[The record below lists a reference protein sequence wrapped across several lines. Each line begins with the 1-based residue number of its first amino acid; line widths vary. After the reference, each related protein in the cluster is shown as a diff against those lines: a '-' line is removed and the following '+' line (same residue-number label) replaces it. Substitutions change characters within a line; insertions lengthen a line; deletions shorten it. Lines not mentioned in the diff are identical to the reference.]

1 MYLAKVEHTGG
12 MAAGALELRDAVTP
26 SGPPLLRV
34 KRVSVTFGRLP
45 VLDDVDFDVW
55 PGQVVALIGENG
67 AGKSTLVRCIA
78 GDIAPSLGEVHIG
91 GSKVKSNAGGLSRGL
106 AVVWQDGAFCDNL
119 DVAANLFLGRET
131 GRWFVSDQKE
141 RAATRRILASYG
153 IKLSDDRSMG
163 ALSGGQR
170 QLVAVARAMQSEP
183 RLLVLDEPTASLGV
197 LETKQVEELI
207 AKVKAEGTTILLVS
221 HDVEQVF
228 NLADRILVL
237 RRGRVVAD
245 LVPSESHPDDV
256 VAIMSG
262 HEPEVTARH
271 QLTRLQNLVDQLASA
286 RPNSSLPLVISA
298 LGAAIRTDQLCIHF
312 LDDKYLR
319 CAAAAGFP
327 PALLEALATVPV
339 GAGGGPMGV
348 AAASGQVV
356 IDEDIDKA
364 SSWADLSALGKQA
377 GVRSSWSVPL
387 VGSTGLIG
395 VITGCQ
401 PFVGRPHRDQ
411 MDLVSLYAGYAA
423 GAIERDRLF
432 GEVTARNRVLET
444 IRDVLE
450 TLAGPGPVSS
460 GLLQALQSLQIG
472 LRATEIEL
480 WVEPADGPPQCAV
493 FVDADNEA
501 HQEPA
506 DRDEADAV
514 RMISGAFQA
523 NFEGPLPLEL
533 DGVGQVIGTAFEVP
547 GGRAALIARWAVLGP
562 PEDAAALLGDA
573 ANSLRLALEREE
585 AEQARQQTEALRR
598 SHQLQ
603 RDFFS
608 RLSHELRTPLT
619 AIRGYASSLLA
630 SDVTWDDESKTRFLN
645 RIATESARM
654 GSLVG
659 DLLDFS
665 AIESGLLRL
674 QPDWCDLAL
683 VLEAAVSCLPPEAAA
698 AVTVDCPP
706 DIGPV
711 WADHDRLEQVF
722 VNLLENAF
730 RHNPPGVHVTVDV
743 RSEPGGPKPGDPKPG
758 DPKPG
763 DTVAIRVR
771 DDGPGITADLAAHI
785 FELRV
790 RADGRSSGAGL
801 GLSIARGIVVAH
813 DGEITLEDAGRG
825 TCFLV
830 RLPVEGRGEN
840 V

>member
-1 MYLAKVEHTGG
+1 
-12 MAAGALELRDAVTP
+12 MAVSALELPGPATP
-26 SGPPLLRV
+26 SGPPLLQV

-45 VLDDVDFDVW
+45 VLNDVDFQVW
-55 PGQVVALIGENG
+55 PGQLVAMIGENG

-78 GDIAPSLGEVHIG
+78 GDLTPNLGEVHIG
-91 GSKVKSNAGGLSRGL
+91 GAKVRSNASGVSRGL

-119 DVAANLFLGRET
+119 DVAANLFLGMEE

-141 RAATRRILASYG
+141 RASTRRILSSYG
-153 IKLSDDRSMG
+153 IKVGDDRSMG

-170 QLVAVARAMQSEP
+170 QLVAVARAMQSRP

-237 RRGRVVAD
+237 RRGHVVAD
-245 LVPSESHPDDV
+245 LTPSESHPDDV
-256 VAIMSG
+256 IAIMSG

-298 LGAAIRTDQLCIHF
+298 LGAAIRTEQLCIHF
-312 LDDKYLR
+312 LDDKWLR
-319 CAAAAGFP
+319 CVAAAGFP
-327 PALLEALATVPV
+327 PALLEALETVPV
-339 GAGGGPMGV
+339 GSGGGPMGI
-348 AAASGQVV
+348 AAATGHVV
-356 IDEDIDKA
+356 IDEDIDK
-364 SSWADLSALGKQA
+364 SPGWAGWSALGKQA

-444 IRDVLE
+444 IREVLE
-450 TLAGPGPVSS
+450 TLAGPGPVST
-460 GLLQALQSLQIG
+460 GLLQALQSLQSG
-472 LRATEIEL
+472 MRAAEVEL
-480 WVEPADGPPQCAV
+480 WAQPPDGPPRCMV
-493 FVDADNEA
+493 FVDADNKA
-501 HQEPA
+501 HPEPA
-506 DRDEADAV
+506 DRDERDAV
-514 RMISGAFQA
+514 RTISGAVQGNA
-523 NFEGPLPLEL
+523 EGPLHFEP
-533 DGVGQVIGTAFEVP
+533 DGARQMIATAFEVP
-547 GGRAALIARWAVLGP
+547 GGRAALIARWAVP
-562 PEDAAALLGDA
+562 TAPEDAVALLGDA

-585 AEQARQQTEALRR
+585 AEQARRQAEALRR

-603 RDFFS
+603 RDFLS

-619 AIRGYASSLLA
+619 AIQGYASSLLA
-630 SDVTWDDESKTRFLN
+630 SDVTWDDESQARFLN
-645 RIATESARM
+645 RIASESARM

-665 AIESGLLRL
+665 AMESGLLRL
-674 QPDWCDLAL
+674 QADWCDLGL
-683 VLEAAVSCLPPEAAA
+683 VLEAAVSCLPPGAAD
-698 AVTVDCPP
+698 AVTVRCDAA
-706 DIGPV
+706 IGPV

-743 RSEPGGPKPGDPKPG
+743 ALEPAG
-758 DPKPG
+758 
-763 DTVAIRVR
+763 TVSIRVC
-771 DDGPGITADLAAHI
+771 DDGAGITPEVAAHI
-785 FELRV
+785 FEPRGQSN
-790 RADGRSSGAGL
+790 GRSTGAGL
-801 GLSIARGIVVAH
+801 GLSIARGIVLAH
-813 DGEITLEDAGRG
+813 EGEIRLEDCAGG

-830 RLPVEGRGEN
+830 RLPAEGPSEN

>member
-1 MYLAKVEHTGG
+1 MYPVNVEHTGG
-12 MAAGALELRDAVTP
+12 MAASALELPKSGPA
-26 SGPPLLRV
+26 SGPPILRV
-34 KRVSVTFGRLP
+34 KRVSVNFGRLP

-55 PGQVVALIGENG
+55 PGQLVALIGENG

-78 GDIAPSLGEVHIG
+78 GDITPKFGEVNIG
-91 GSKVKSNAGGLSRGL
+91 GSKVRSNAGGVSRGL

-119 DVAANLFLGRET
+119 DVAANLFLGREM

-141 RAATRRILASYG
+141 RAATRRILSSYG
-153 IKLSDDRSMG
+153 INLSDDRSMG

-207 AKVKAEGTTILLVS
+207 SKVKAEGTTILLVS

-237 RRGRVVAD
+237 RRGRVAAD

-256 VAIMSG
+256 IAIMSG

-271 QLTRLQNLVDQLASA
+271 QLTRLQSLVDQLASA

-319 CAAAAGFP
+319 CVAAAGFP

-339 GAGGGPMGV
+339 GAGRGPMGV
-348 AAASGQVV
+348 AAATGHVV
-356 IDEDIDKA
+356 IDEDIDR
-364 SSWADLSALGKQA
+364 SSAWGSLSALGKQA

-423 GAIERDRLF
+423 GTIERDRLF

-444 IRDVLE
+444 IREVLE

-460 GLLQALQSLQIG
+460 GLMQALRSLQSG
-472 LRATEIEL
+472 LRAAEIEL
-480 WVEPADGPPQCAV
+480 WVEPPDGPPRCAV
-493 FVDADNEA
+493 FVDANNEA
-501 HQEPA
+501 HPHPA
-506 DRDEADAV
+506 DRDNVVAV
-514 RMISGAFQA
+514 HAISGALKA
-523 NFEGPLPLEL
+523 NFEGPLRFEPE
-533 DGVGQVIGTAFEVP
+533 GEGQVIATAFEVP

-562 PEDAAALLGDA
+562 PEDSMALLGDA
-573 ANSLRLALEREE
+573 ANSLRLALERD
-585 AEQARQQTEALRR
+585 AADRARQQTEALRR

-645 RIATESARM
+645 RIASESARM

-665 AIESGLLRL
+665 AIESGLLRI
-674 QPDWCDLAL
+674 QPDWCDLPL
-683 VLEAAVSCLPPEAAA
+683 VLEAAISCLPPDAAA
-698 AVTVDCPP
+698 AVTINCGPG
-706 DIGPV
+706 IGPV

-743 RSEPGGPKPGDPKPG
+743 CLEPDS
-758 DPKPG
+758 
-763 DTVAIRVR
+763 TVAIRVH
-771 DDGPGITADLAAHI
+771 DDGPGISPELAPHI
-785 FELRV
+785 FELR
-790 RADGRSSGAGL
+790 AKGDGRSTGAGL

-813 DGEITLEDAGRG
+813 DGEISLEDVGHG
-825 TCFLV
+825 TCFVV
-830 RLPVEGRGEN
+830 RLPLEGRGEN

>member
-1 MYLAKVEHTGG
+1 
-12 MAAGALELRDAVTP
+12 
-26 SGPPLLRV
+26 
-34 KRVSVTFGRLP
+34 
-45 VLDDVDFDVW
+45 
-55 PGQVVALIGENG
+55 
-67 AGKSTLVRCIA
+67 
-78 GDIAPSLGEVHIG
+78 
-91 GSKVKSNAGGLSRGL
+91 
-106 AVVWQDGAFCDNL
+106 
-119 DVAANLFLGRET
+119 
-131 GRWFVSDQKE
+131 
-141 RAATRRILASYG
+141 
-153 IKLSDDRSMG
+153 
-163 ALSGGQR
+163 
-170 QLVAVARAMQSEP
+170 MQSEP

-256 VAIMSG
+256 IAIMSG

-271 QLTRLQNLVDQLASA
+271 QLTRLQSLVDQLASA

-319 CAAAAGFP
+319 CVAAAGFP

-339 GAGGGPMGV
+339 GAGGGPMGL
-348 AAASGQVV
+348 AAATGHVV
-356 IDEDIDKA
+356 IDEDIERGSA
-364 SSWADLSALGKQA
+364 WGSLSGLGKQA

-423 GAIERDRLF
+423 GTIERDRLF

-444 IRDVLE
+444 IREVLE
-450 TLAGPGPVSS
+450 TLAGPGPVPS
-460 GLLQALQSLQIG
+460 GLMQALRSLQSG
-472 LRATEIEL
+472 LRAAEIEL
-480 WVEPADGPPQCAV
+480 WVEPPDGPPRCAV

-501 HQEPA
+501 HAQPA
-506 DRDEADAV
+506 DRDNSVAV
-514 RMISGAFQA
+514 RAISGALHA
-523 NFEGPLPLEL
+523 NFEGPLRLERE
-533 DGVGQVIGTAFEVP
+533 GEGQVIATAFEVP
-547 GGRAALIARWAVLGP
+547 GGRAALITRWAVLGP
-562 PEDAAALLGDA
+562 PEDAMALLGDA
-573 ANSLRLALEREE
+573 ANSLRLALEREA
-585 AEQARQQTEALRR
+585 AEQARQQAEALRR
-598 SHQLQ
+598 SRQLQ

-665 AIESGLLRL
+665 AIESGLLRI
-674 QPDWCDLAL
+674 QPDWCDLPL
-683 VLEAAVSCLPPEAAA
+683 VLEAAVSCLPPEAAE
-698 AVTVDCPP
+698 AVSINCGPG
-706 DIGPV
+706 IGPA

-743 RSEPGGPKPGDPKPG
+743 CVEPES
-758 DPKPG
+758 
-763 DTVAIRVR
+763 TVAIRVR
-771 DDGPGITADLAAHI
+771 DDGPGISPELAAHI
-785 FELRV
+785 FELR
-790 RADGRSSGAGL
+790 AKGNGPSTGAGL
-801 GLSIARGIVVAH
+801 GLSIARGIVMAH
-813 DGEITLEDAGRG
+813 DGEITLEDVGHG
-825 TCFLV
+825 TCFVV
-830 RLPVEGRGEN
+830 RLPLEGRGEN

>member
-1 MYLAKVEHTGG
+1 MVASALQLPGPG
-12 MAAGALELRDAVTP
+12 MP

-34 KRVSVTFGRLP
+34 NRVSVTLGRLP
-45 VLDDVDFDVW
+45 VLHDVDFEVW
-55 PGQVVALIGENG
+55 PGQLVAMIGENG

-78 GDIAPSLGEVHIG
+78 GDITPNLGEVHIG
-91 GSKVKSNAGGLSRGL
+91 GSRVRSNASGVGKGL

-119 DVAANLFLGRET
+119 DVAANLFLGMEI
-131 GRWFVSDQKE
+131 GRWFVSDEKE
-141 RAATRRILASYG
+141 RAATRRVLSSYG
-153 IKLSDDRSMG
+153 IKVGDDRSMG

-170 QLVAVARAMQSEP
+170 QLVAVARAMQSQP

-245 LVPSESHPDDV
+245 LTPSESHPDDV
-256 VAIMSG
+256 IAIMSG

-298 LGAAIRTDQLCIHF
+298 LGAAIRTEQLCIHF
-312 LDDKYLR
+312 LDDNWLR
-319 CAAAAGFP
+319 CVAAAGFP
-327 PALLEALATVPV
+327 PALLDALEAVPV
-339 GAGGGPMGV
+339 GSGGGPMGI
-348 AAASGQVV
+348 AAATGHVV
-356 IDEDIDKA
+356 IEEDIDKSPA
-364 SSWADLSALGKQA
+364 WAGWSALGKQA
-377 GVRSSWSVPL
+377 GIRSSWSVPL

-401 PFVGRPHRDQ
+401 QFVGRPHRDQ

-444 IRDVLE
+444 IREVLE
-450 TLAGPGPVSS
+450 TLAGPGPVST
-460 GLLQALQSLQIG
+460 GLLQALQSLQRG
-472 LRATEIEL
+472 LRAAEVEL
-480 WVEPADGPPQCAV
+480 WVQPPDGPSPRCVV
-493 FVDADNEA
+493 FVDAVNIA
-501 HQEPA
+501 HPEPA
-506 DRDEADAV
+506 DRDEHDAALT
-514 RMISGAFQA
+514 ISGPVPGDSVQSGSVQGDL
-523 NFEGPLPLEL
+523 EGPLHVQP
-533 DGVGQVIGTAFEVP
+533 DGAPQMITTAFEVP
-547 GGRAALIARWAVLGP
+547 GGRAALIARWVVPSA
-562 PEDAAALLGDA
+562 PEDAVALLGDA
-573 ANSLRLALEREE
+573 ANSVRLALERDE
-585 AEQARQQTEALRR
+585 AEQARQQAEALRR

-619 AIRGYASSLLA
+619 AIQGYASSLLA
-630 SDVTWDDESKTRFLN
+630 SDVTWDDESQTRFLN
-645 RIATESARM
+645 RIASESARM

-674 QPDWCDLAL
+674 QPDWCDLGL
-683 VLEAAVSCLPPEAAA
+683 VLEAAVSCIPPEAAD
-698 AVTVDCPP
+698 AVTVRCDAAL
-706 DIGPV
+706 GPV

-730 RHNPPGVHVTVDV
+730 RHNPAGVHVTVDV
-743 RSEPGGPKPGDPKPG
+743 GLEPAG
-758 DPKPG
+758 
-763 DTVAIRVR
+763 TIAVRVC
-771 DDGPGITADLAAHI
+771 DDGPGMPPELAAHI
-785 FELRV
+785 FEP
-790 RADGRSSGAGL
+790 RARGNGRSTGAGL
-801 GLSIARGIVVAH
+801 GLSIARGIVLAH
-813 DGEITLEDAGRG
+813 QGEIRLEDSTSG

-830 RLPVEGRGEN
+830 RLPAEGARTPAEGPGEN
-840 V
+840 VG

>member
-1 MYLAKVEHTGG
+1 MYVVKVEHTGG
-12 MAAGALELRDAVTP
+12 MVASGLELPETPSP
-26 SGPPLLRV
+26 SGPPLLQV

-45 VLDDVDFDVW
+45 VLQDVDLEVR
-55 PGQVVALIGENG
+55 PGQLVALIGENG

-78 GDIAPSLGEVHIG
+78 GDITPNLGEVHIG
-91 GSKVKSNAGGLSRGL
+91 GAKVRSNAGGVSRGL

-119 DVAANLFLGRET
+119 DVAANLFLGRES

-141 RAATRRILASYG
+141 RAATRRILSSYG

-256 VAIMSG
+256 IAIMSG

-286 RPNSSLPLVISA
+286 KPNSSLPLVISA
-298 LGAAIRTDQLCIHF
+298 LGAAIRTNQLCIHF

-319 CAAAAGFP
+319 CVAAAGFP
-327 PALLEALATVPV
+327 PALLEALTTLPV
-339 GAGGGPMGV
+339 GALGGPMGT
-348 AAASGQVV
+348 AAATGQVV
-356 IDEDIDKA
+356 IDEDIDKSA
-364 SSWADLSALGKQA
+364 SWAGLSALGKQA

-401 PFVGRPHRDQ
+401 PFVGHPHRDQ

-444 IRDVLE
+444 IRVVLE

-460 GLLQALQSLQIG
+460 GLQQALRSLQSG
-472 LRATEIEL
+472 LRAAEVEL
-480 WVEPADGPPQCAV
+480 WVEPPDGPPRCAV

-501 HQEPA
+501 HPEPA
-506 DRDEADAV
+506 GLDEADAV
-514 RMISGAFQA
+514 RTISGARQA
-523 NFEGPLPLEL
+523 NLDGPLHLDL
-533 DGVGQVIGTAFEVP
+533 DGMSQVIATAFEVP
-547 GGRAALIARWAVLGP
+547 GGRAALVARWGVLDP
-562 PEDAAALLGDA
+562 PEDAEALLGDA
-573 ANSLRLALEREE
+573 ANSVRLAFERDE
-585 AEQARQQTEALRR
+585 AEQARQQAEALRR

-619 AIRGYASSLLA
+619 AIRGYATSLLA

-645 RIATESARM
+645 RIASESARM

-674 QPDWCDLAL
+674 QPDWCDLSL
-683 VLEAAVSCLPPEAAA
+683 VLEAAVSCLPPEAAS
-698 AVTVDCPP
+698 AVTINCEPS
-706 DIGPV
+706 IGPV

-743 RSEPGGPKPGDPKPG
+743 CLEPGG
-758 DPKPG
+758 
-763 DTVAIRVR
+763 TVAVRAR
-771 DDGPGITADLAAHI
+771 DDGPGIGPELAAHI
-785 FELRV
+785 FELR
-790 RADGRSSGAGL
+790 AQGNGRSTGARL

-813 DGEITLEDAGRG
+813 DGEIRLEDVGHG
-825 TCFLV
+825 TCFVV
-830 RLPVEGRGEN
+830 RLPVEGRGDS

>member
-1 MYLAKVEHTGG
+1 
-12 MAAGALELRDAVTP
+12 MAPGALELREQGTAF
-26 SGPPLLRV
+26 GPPLLRV
-34 KRVSVTFGRLP
+34 KRVSVTFRRLP
-45 VLDDVDFDVW
+45 VLDDVDFEVW
-55 PGQVVALIGENG
+55 PGQLVALIGENG

-78 GDIAPSLGEVHIG
+78 GDVTPDLGEVDIG
-91 GSKVKSNAGGLSRGL
+91 GSKVRTNARGASKSL

-131 GRWFVSDQKE
+131 GRWFVSDQRE
-141 RAATRRILASYG
+141 REATRRILSSYG
-153 IKLSDDRSMG
+153 INLNGDRSMG
-163 ALSGGQR
+163 VLSGGQR
-170 QLVAVARAMQSEP
+170 QLVAVARAMQSQP

-197 LETKQVEELI
+197 LETKQVEDLI
-207 AKVKAEGTTILLVS
+207 AKVKAEGTTILLIS

-256 VAIMSG
+256 IAIMSG

-298 LGAAIRTDQLCIHF
+298 LGAAIRTPQLCIHF
-312 LDDKYLR
+312 LDDRSLR
-319 CAAAAGFP
+319 CVTSAGFP
-327 PALLEALATVPV
+327 PALLEALATIPV
-339 GAGGGPMGV
+339 GREGGPMGM

-356 IDEDIDKA
+356 IVEDIDKSPA
-364 SSWADLSALGKQA
+364 WAGLSTLGKQA

-395 VITGCQ
+395 VMTGCQ

-432 GEVTARNRVLET
+432 AEVTARNRVLET
-444 IRDVLE
+444 IRVVLE
-450 TLAGPGPVSS
+450 TLAGPGPVST
-460 GLLQALQSLQIG
+460 GLLQALQSLQSG
-472 LRATEIEL
+472 LRAAEIEL
-480 WVEPADGPPQCAV
+480 WVEPADGPPRCVV
-493 FVDADNEA
+493 FVDADSEA
-501 HQEPA
+501 HPGPA
-506 DRDEADAV
+506 DRDGTDAA
-514 RMISGAFQA
+514 RAISGILHA
-523 NFEGPLPLEL
+523 NFEGPLPLGP
-533 DGVGQVIGTAFEVP
+533 DGAGQVIATAFGVP
-547 GGRAALIARWAVLGP
+547 GGRAALVARWAVPGP

-645 RIATESARM
+645 RIASESARM

-683 VLEAAVSCLPPEAAA
+683 VLEAAVSCLPPEASA
-698 AVTVDCPP
+698 AVVVDCDPA
-706 DIGPV
+706 IGPV

-743 RSEPGGPKPGDPKPG
+743 RLEPAG
-758 DPKPG
+758 
-763 DTVAIRVR
+763 TVAIRVR
-771 DDGPGITADLAAHI
+771 DDGCGIAPELAAHI
-785 FELRV
+785 FEA
-790 RADGRSSGAGL
+790 RARGHERSTGAGL
-801 GLSIARGIVVAH
+801 GLSIARGIVMAH
-813 DGEITLEDAGRG
+813 DGEITLENVEHG
-825 TCFLV
+825 TGFLV
-830 RLPVEGRGEN
+830 RLPVEGPGES